1 MKKIGVGVDLI
12 LKSGKEVLLGRVSEK
27 WRTLEGEWGL
37 PGGDINFGE
46 TLEDAIARNL
56 KKEVGL
62 DAEKFKII
70 SVNNNFWLD
79 NHYINIGVLVKASG
93 EPEVRNPDDWEEWE
107 WFGTEQLPKN
117 LCTPAELTL
126 KSFLQG
132 KVSVS
137 EW

>member
-12 LKSGKEVLLGRVSEK
+12 LKRGKKILLGRVSEK
-27 WRTLEGEWGL
+27 WRTPEGEWGL
-37 PGGDINFGE
+37 PGGDVNFGE
-46 TLEDAIARNL
+46 TLGDAVAKNV

-62 DAEKFKII
+62 TVEKFKII

-79 NHYINIGVLVKASG
+79 NHYINIGVLVETDG
-93 EPEVRNPDDWEEWE
+93 EPEVKNSEDWEKWE
-107 WFGTEQLPKN
+107 WFDVDRLPKE

-137 EW
+137 